1 MADNITLVRGDDS
14 NFLNQ
19 VLLVVSY
26 KTNLDLTGYKTK
38 LTIENP
44 NSLIKTFEVI
54 NNAVEINLDKVVSST
69 LEVGK
74 HRCNIKLIDT
84 LGRVK
89 TVKNFEL
96 YIQDEFNIDFK
107 LVNEYELEIVLD
119 DGINK
124 YKNYNELTN
133 IPMVNN
139 IPLKGNIEL
148 ETLGI
153 PQLSTEIS
161 KTEVETHNVD
171 PEAHKDIRDELRRK
185 QDHLIAGTNITIID
199 GIISSVGPEGG
210 ANTDYKL
217 LGNKPKVNGVV
228 LDGDISLDELGVQP
242 KGEYITEDELNAK
255 GFITSIPSGYI
266 TEEELEAENFLKEV
280 PDTYYTDEQN
290 SEKYFAKEEAE
301 NKQDKLTAGTNIT
314 IEDNVINTVIPDE
327 YITENKLV
335 DKNFVTSN
343 TLNTLL
349 DRKQNTL
356 LAGDNIKLYRN
367 IDGTYTISALSPK
380 DQQVINSYNALRN
393 LPSINNVVVL
403 GDKTLDDFGIQ
414 AKGDYQDKLT
424 AGENIVI
431 EKDEEN
437 NLVIKTV
444 IPSWVTSD
452 LELEQGL
459 STKADKADTLQGYNI
474 QDAYTKEETDSI
486 VTQNLNN
493 KLTNVILDNPNGT
506 AEYTEKSI
514 TVKEGLKLLLS
525 NGFDE
530 QFGYKNIDI
539 TVNDDI
545 TLEIPRLTYF
555 DSIKNFY
562 LVLSYT
568 PDVISLNLIPQEL
581 YTEGYF
587 LTIPASQTGYIHNLA
602 DNKFYEMVEQKIG
615 VYLPQQKYMQ
625 IIGRGTS
632 VADTEGYIK
641 ITSFIPYNKYGFV
654 TNSEL
659 ENRFDKLQDKLT
671 FGDNFVLKNGKL
683 EYKIPFNY
691 VTKEFLIDNAYA
703 TQVSIND
710 AISNH
715 NTNSGTHQDIRN
727 MIKTINDKNYV
738 TPAQLNNTLQGYAEI
753 TDIPDARNYCTK
765 EQYEALLRKYNTQQQ
780 QINDILEII
789 ESLHK

>member
-26 KTNLDLTGYKTK
+26 KTNLDLTGYKTR

-44 NSLIKTFEVI
+44 NSFIKTFEVI

-89 TVKNFEL
+89 TVKNFDL
-96 YIQDEFNIDFK
+96 YIEDEFKAEYKQI
-107 LVNEYELEIVLD
+107 NEYELEVVLD

-124 YKNYNELTN
+124 YKNYNELFN
-133 IPMVNN
+133 IPEINN
-139 IPLKGNIEL
+139 VPLKGNVDL

-153 PQLSTEIS
+153 PQVSTEIS
-161 KTEVETHNVD
+161 KTTVETHNVD

-185 QDHLIAGTNITIID
+185 QDHLIAGANITIID

-217 LGNKPKVNGVV
+217 QGNKPKINGKV
-228 LDGDISLDELGVQP
+228 LDGDLSLDELGIQP
-242 KGEYITEDELNAK
+242 KGEYVTEDDLNNK
-255 GFITSIPSGYI
+255 GFLTSVPSGYI

-290 SEKYFAKEEAE
+290 SEKYFTKEEAE

-314 IEDNVINTVIPDE
+314 IEDNVINSIIPDE
-327 YITENKLV
+327 YITEDKLV

-403 GDKTLDDFGIQ
+403 GDKTLDDYGIQ
-414 AKGDYQDKLT
+414 PKGDYQDKLT
-424 AGENIVI
+424 AGENIKI
-431 EKDEEN
+431 EKDEDN
-437 NLVIKTV
+437 NLVIQTV
-444 IPSWVTSD
+444 IPSWVATD
-452 LELEQGL
+452 LELGEGL
-459 STKADKADTLQGYNI
+459 ALKADKADNLQGYNI
-474 QDAYTKEETDSI
+474 QDAYTKEETLDVIKNSFNSI
-486 VTQNLNN
+486 
-493 KLTNVILDNPNGT
+493 LTNTILDNPNGT
-506 AEYTEKSI
+506 AEFTEKSI

-525 NGFDE
+525 NGFDTTY
-530 QFGYKNIDI
+530 GYKNIDI
-539 TVNDDI
+539 TIDDDI
-545 TLEIPRLTYF
+545 TLEVPRLAYI
-555 DSIKNFY
+555 DSLKNFY
-562 LVLSYT
+562 LVLSFT
-568 PDVISLNLIPQEL
+568 PANVISLNLIPQEL
-581 YTEGYF
+581 YTEGYY
-587 LTIPASQTGYIHNLA
+587 LTIPTSQTGYVRNLA

-615 VYLPQQKYMQ
+615 VYLPVQKYMQ

-632 VADTEGYIK
+632 VADTDGNIK
-641 ITSFIPYNKYGFV
+641 ITSFTPYNKHGFV
-654 TNSEL
+654 TNGDL
-659 ENRFDKLQDKLT
+659 ENRLDKLQNKLA
-671 FGDNFVLKNGKL
+671 FGENFEVKNGKV
-683 EYKIPFNY
+683 EYKVPFNY

-710 AISNH
+710 AVSNH
-715 NTNSGTHQDIRN
+715 NTNSGTHQDIRS
-727 MIKTINDKNYV
+727 MIKAINDKNYV

-765 EQYEALLRKYNTQQQ
+765 EQYQDLLNKYNTQQQ
-780 QINDILEII
+780 QIKDILEII
-789 ESLHK
+789 ESLH